1 MDDDDNHEND
11 NDDRVQNEP
20 TPLKEDSIISYL
32 FLDLFERFK
41 TKILKNVWIISVDR
55 VRSWWNLGI
64 YMATNFNVLVS
75 PRDLF

>member
-41 TKILKNVWIISVDR
+41 TKILKNV
-55 VRSWWNLGI
+55 
-64 YMATNFNVLVS
+64 
-75 PRDLF
+75 